1 MAQHPNVA
9 RLRRGFEIRTSGEF
23 GPNELAFL
31 DDLFDDDITWHGT
44 GEGPWGRTFAAH
56 GKEDVFGLFGAMAA
70 GSGGSLDVRPDR
82 IYADDDHGVIIASL
96 DGEINGEEYHW
107 TEAQIFGFRDGK
119 ISEFWG
125 VPDASGA
132 AAALS
137 LAGAQTLE
145 E

>member
-1 MAQHPNVA
+1 VDEHPNVDK
-9 RLRRGFEIRTSGEF
+9 LRQGFEVRRRAPF
-23 GPNELAFL
+23 NERDMALL
-31 DDLFDDDITWHGT
+31 DELFTDDITWHGT

-56 GKEDVFGLFGAMAA
+56 GKDEVFALFGAMAA

-96 DGEINGEEYHW
+96 DGNIDGKDYHW
-107 TEAQIFGFRDGK
+107 TEAQIFAFRDGR

-137 LAGAQTLE
+137 LAGAQTMDG
-145 E
+145 